1 MTKKIFL
8 AVFLTAFISSLS
20 GIAFTAAALGKES
33 LKNLDILT
41 IIAAILT
48 LLIITAAFLSARNI
62 VRPIKNIDPRR
73 PRSRKAYKE
82 LSPILDSLKKQNG
95 RVNRYIA
102 KLTDS
107 REQLSIITENMK
119 EGIVIADPKTI
130 VLSCNTAAYRLM
142 CAEPLNEG
150 QSIYT
155 LSNDEPFRRCIQ
167 DAMGGRRSDII
178 VKTELG
184 DRRVIAS
191 PASISDTINGIVVF
205 IMDVTEEQALEK
217 MRREFTANVSHELKT
232 PLTAIYG
239 ISDML
244 ANGMVRQEDVASFGE
259 NIRSEANRLISLI
272 EDIVAL
278 SKLDEN
284 NLPRQNEEVDL
295 CKLSEEVLERLSKA
309 AAAKN
314 ITCKLIGDNVTINGN
329 RTVLDE
335 IIYNLCDNAIKYN
348 RDGGSCIVR
357 VSHIPTKA
365 IITVTDT
372 GIGIPDEHI
381 DRIFERF
388 YRVDKS
394 RSRKINGTGLG
405 LSIVKHGVSY
415 HNGTVRA
422 VSSEN
427 GSVFIVE
434 LPLN

>member
-1 MTKKIFL
+1 MTKKIFF
-8 AVFLTAFISSLS
+8 AVFLTSLIAFAS
-20 GIAFTAAALGKES
+20 GIALTAVTSANESFNILVILGAAL
-33 LKNLDILT
+33 ILF
-41 IIAAILT
+41 
-48 LLIITAAFLSARNI
+48 IITSAFLSARSI
-62 VRPIKNIDPRR
+62 VRPIKEIDPRR
-73 PRSRKAYKE
+73 PRSRKDYKE

-95 RVNRYIA
+95 RVNRYITE
-102 KLTDS
+102 LTDS
-107 REQLSIITENMK
+107 REQLSLITESMK
-119 EGIVIADPKTI
+119 EGIVIADPKTT

-142 CAEPLNEG
+142 CAEPLSEG
-150 QSIYT
+150 QSIYA
-155 LSNDEPFRRCIQ
+155 LSNDEPFRRCVQ

-178 VKTELG
+178 VRTIQG
-184 DRRVIAS
+184 DRKVIAS
-191 PASISDTINGIVVF
+191 PASISDAINGIVVF

-244 ANGMVRQEDVASFGE
+244 ANGIVKQEDVASFGE
-259 NIRSEANRLISLI
+259 NIRSEANRLITLI

-284 NLPRQNEEVDL
+284 DLPRQDEDVDLYELAEEV
-295 CKLSEEVLERLSKA
+295 VNRLSKA
-309 AAAKN
+309 AADKN
-314 ITCKLIGDNVTINGN
+314 VSYRLIGDHVTMTGN

-348 RDGGSCIVR
+348 RDGGSFIVR

-372 GIGIPDEHI
+372 GIGIPSEHI

-422 VSSEN
+422 VSSED
-427 GSVFIVE
+427 GTVFIVE
-434 LPLN
+434 MPL